1 MTWCAMARKMRGRG
15 TGSQRGPVSR
25 VTGRPFPHYIWGP
38 MSAVPSRQ
46 LAALSLLLL
55 AACPAPEAPV
65 AALGLGPARDTLVAP
80 FVGDV
85 SAAAW
90 LEGRR
95 WVVLSPQDRAVRVVD
110 FAKHTLAPF
119 PTGAARELSQ
129 PFHLFRSGDTIYIAD
144 WQRRRLT
151 GWTLAGVAA
160 GVLPAVDRFR
170 GALPRE
176 RDAAGQ
182 WYFELR
188 PPPGLDGA
196 GNRDSAV
203 IARTNLTG
211 PTDTVA
217 RLSPFDLVEVIS
229 EGRRRLERRLLS
241 GQDRW
246 GVLADG
252 TVWVARVTENRVDWR
267 GPTGPVVRGP
277 QLPDR
282 VLPVTD
288 NDRNLFL
295 NRFDPGLRP
304 TVAQTPF
311 TAIKPPFEDAIAAPD
326 GALWLVKSRA
336 IGDSLRFYQVVD
348 RRGGLAAEVT
358 HPGLGA
364 IVALSPTHAL
374 VAEPFAQGVR
384 LLSLPLPAGL
394 PAPAAA
400 P

>member
-1 MTWCAMARKMRGRG
+1 MP
-15 TGSQRGPVSR
+15 PV
-25 VTGRPFPHYIWGP
+25 RP
-38 MSAVPSRQ
+38 RL

-65 AALGLGPARDTLVAP
+65 ASLQLGAARDTLVAP
-80 FVGDV
+80 FVGEV
-85 SAAAW
+85 SGAAW

-110 FAKHTLAPF
+110 FDKHTLAPF
-119 PTGAARELSQ
+119 PPGAARELSQ
-129 PFHLFRSGDTIYIAD
+129 PFHLFRAGDSIYIAD
-144 WQRRRLT
+144 WERRRVT
-151 GWTLAGVAA
+151 GWTLAGIAA
-160 GVLPAVDRFR
+160 GAVAAVDRFR

-176 RDAAGQ
+176 RDAAGR

-188 PPPGLDGA
+188 PPPGPDGA

-203 IARTNLTG
+203 IARTDLTG

-217 RLSPFDLVEVIS
+217 RLAPFDLVEVLS

-246 GVLADG
+246 GVLPDG
-252 TVWVARVTENRVDWR
+252 TVWVARVTDNRVDWR
-267 GPTGPVVRGP
+267 GPTGPVVHGP

-282 VLPVTD
+282 VLPVTE
-288 NDRNLFL
+288 NDRDLFL

-311 TAIKPPFEDAIAAPD
+311 AAIKPPFEDAVAAPD

-336 IGDSLRFYQVVD
+336 IGDTLRYYQVVN
-348 RRGGLAAEVT
+348 RRGGLAAEVS